1 MPSATRLFSDKTLN
15 ECCGPVPKKAVEGWR
30 ATGYGN
36 RKQMLSTFDPGV
48 SIEKIGHVPED
59 SVPWT
64 SFIYGLCACVSDA
77 FRGDMI
83 LIPDFN

>member
-1 MPSATRLFSDKTLN
+1 
-15 ECCGPVPKKAVEGWR
+15 
-30 ATGYGN
+30 
-36 RKQMLSTFDPGV
+36 MLSTFDPGV
-48 SIEKIGHVPED
+48 SIEKIGHVLKD